1 MNSAFATLVYKD
13 LVLYFS
19 NGRAL
24 VMNLLAPIAIAA
36 FFGFLFNT
44 DSGKTARLPV
54 TVIDADGSAI
64 SKKIVDAMKR
74 EASLELRDFTREE
87 AMAELR
93 AGKLRAVT
101 ILPAGFGAQAG
112 SAFFGPGPK
121 PVVELHYD
129 PSQSMALP
137 MVRGVLTQHIMQAVS
152 GELFGGGLQGQNF
165 FSKAKEE
172 LQKDAQ
178 VPAAAREELISL
190 FDAVVKVQK
199 RSSEMQTQG
208 GAAPQ
213 LGQPFET
220 RETAMTSGTA
230 RKYNSYAHSFAGMGV
245 QFILMM
251 GIELGVGLLLM
262 RRQGLWQRLRAAPVS
277 RALLLGSRTVSGA
290 IIAAIL
296 MLAVMAAGMILFGV
310 RIEGSFLGFLGLT
323 IAFAF
328 LTASFGLLIAALGRT
343 PEVTRGLAI
352 FATLL
357 LVMLGGAWVP
367 SFVFPEWLQT
377 VSLVIPTRWAVD
389 GFDAMTWRGLPLQ
402 DAWAP
407 MGVMLAFSVVF
418 AGIAIRRFQWT
429 E

>member
-1 MNSAFATLVYKD
+1 MNSAFLVLVYKD
-13 LVLYFS
+13 LMLYFS
-19 NGRAL
+19 NRRAL

-44 DSGKTARLPV
+44 GSGKTARLPV
-54 TVIDADGSAI
+54 TVIDADGSVI

-74 EASLELRDFTREE
+74 ETSLELRDFAREE
-87 AMAELR
+87 AMAQLR
-93 AGKLRAVT
+93 AGKLRAVAV
-101 ILPAGFGAQAG
+101 LPAGFGAQAG
-112 SAFFGPGPK
+112 GAFFGPGPK
-121 PVVELHYD
+121 PVIELHYD

-137 MVRGVLTQHIMQAVS
+137 MVRGVLTQHIMQTVS
-152 GELFGGGLQGQNF
+152 AEVFGGGALGSDF
-165 FSKAKEE
+165 FAKMKENV
-172 LQKDAQ
+172 QKDPQ
-178 VPAAAREELISL
+178 VPVAAREELVSL
-190 FDAVVKVQK
+190 FDAVTKVQA
-199 RSSEMQTQG
+199 RSAQASAQSG
-208 GAAPQ
+208 GAPRI
-213 LGQPFET
+213 GQPFET
-220 RETAMTSGTA
+220 RETAMTSGTDS
-230 RKYNSYAHSFAGMGV
+230 KYNSYAHSFAGMGV

-328 LTASFGLLIAALGRT
+328 LTATFGLLIAALGRT

-367 SFVFPEWLQT
+367 SFIFPEWLQA
-377 VSLVIPTRWAVD
+377 VSLAIPTRWAVD